1 MNLLLFMLAG
11 YETSSTTLSYCSFI
25 LAKFPE
31 EQDKLLHEIH
41 ETFGE
46 SSKVWDI
53 LSKHVVF
60 STLKQTNLFYSIKTG
75 EIVPT
80 FDTIGK
86 LTYLDMFVKEVL
98 RMFPIVNR

>member
-46 SSKVWDI
+46 SSKV
-53 LSKHVVF
+53 
-60 STLKQTNLFYSIKTG
+60 
-75 EIVPT
+75 
-80 FDTIGK
+80 
-86 LTYLDMFVKEVL
+86 
-98 RMFPIVNR
+98 